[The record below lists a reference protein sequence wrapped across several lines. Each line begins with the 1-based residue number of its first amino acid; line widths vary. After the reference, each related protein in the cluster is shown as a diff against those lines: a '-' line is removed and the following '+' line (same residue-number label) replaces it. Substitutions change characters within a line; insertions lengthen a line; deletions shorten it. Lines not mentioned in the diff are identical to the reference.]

1 VKVALVAG
9 PLLPGAEREVVE
21 LGRLYPGAEVLVGPD
36 ATATRVLT
44 ALENS
49 DLGHVAA
56 HGSFRAD
63 SPLFS
68 SVLLADGPLTVYDLE
83 RLRRVPRTVV
93 LASCDAAVAKVYE
106 GDELLGAAAALLALG
121 VRWVIA
127 PVMAVP
133 DGATVAFMV
142 ALHGRLLAGQSPAS
156 ALSAAAEGMDRAAAA
171 AFVCIGCDDGGTR
184 PPDG

>member
-1 VKVALVAG
+1 
-9 PLLPGAEREVVE
+9 LLPGAEREVGE
-21 LGRLYPGAEVLVGPD
+21 LSRLYPGAEVLVGPD
-36 ATATRVLT
+36 ATAARVLT

-121 VRWVIA
+121 VRSVIA

-142 ALHGRLLAGQSPAS
+142 ALHSRLLAGQAPAP
-156 ALSAAAEGMDRAAAA
+156 ALAAAAEGMDRVAAA
-171 AFVCIGCDDGGTR
+171 AFVCIGCDDR
-184 PPDG
+184 PAG